1 MKQLWNFQNDVL
13 MEIAIM
19 NQIDHENIVKL
30 YDAYQN
36 DNTMTLILE

>member
-1 MKQLWNFQNDVL
+1 